1 MPRSMTTQDRSVT
14 RDIATDRITF
24 HQWHSVGILIESFA
38 AQYLACTLPCQRFA
52 DILADAC
59 A

>member
-1 MPRSMTTQDRSVT
+1 MPGSMTTQDRPVT
-14 RDIATDRITF
+14 RDIATARVTF
-24 HQWHSVGILIESFA
+24 RQWDSVGILIEPFA
-38 AQYLACTLPCQRFA
+38 AQWLACTLPCQRFA